1 MRERENKLTA
11 TTAKEFG
18 RFLFAQTGVCLK
30 VKVNF
35 QLLTGVNSEFQL
47 LKSAV
52 PNLEFFDANRTHTK
66 LVSINQ
72 SGVN

>member
-1 MRERENKLTA
+1 MREKKTA
-11 TTAKEFG
+11 TTTAKEFG

-35 QLLTGVNSEFQL
+35 QLISGVNSEFQL
-47 LKSAV
+47 LKRAV
-52 PNLEFFDANRTHTK
+52 PNLEFFDANRRHTK